1 MLLIIRSKHLE
12 ITTLLGIMRFV
23 TACVITA
30 GKTSTIGFPLMTKK
44 SLIPSKITITE
55 VISGEEVPVNGVI
68 CRIHAGGAEIGN
80 FGEPTFRL
88 SNELDLANYKGIV
101 ERSGKVTLTITNR
114 TTEPK
119 RLKLYTDYALSYGGV
134 LLEEK
139 IDHFENLL
147 NDIHSKGFCTR
158 LVISF
163 NKEVE
168 SIEFASVSE
177 CEPDDSDQSKWI
189 EHFNVPIDTELDV
202 DEQVYTIDFTIP
214 DLGTDYSENLNFL
227 EIRAIPKKSE
237 SESENNRDTFYMYVT
252 AYGFPYQ
259 H

>member
-1 MLLIIRSKHLE
+1 
-12 ITTLLGIMRFV
+12 MRFA

-30 GKTSTIGFPLMTKK
+30 GKSTTIGCPPMTKK

-55 VISGEEVPVNGVI
+55 VINGEELPVNGI
-68 CRIHAGGAEIGN
+68 LCRVHSGGAEIGN

-88 SNELDLANYKGIV
+88 TNELDLTNYKGIV
-101 ERSGKVTLTITNR
+101 ERSGKVSITITNR
-114 TTEPK
+114 TTDLK
-119 RLKLYTDYALSYGGV
+119 RIKLYTNYTSSYGSI

-147 NDIHSKGFCTR
+147 NDIHNKGFCTR
-158 LVISF
+158 MVISF
-163 NKEVE
+163 NKNVDN
-168 SIEFASVSE
+168 IEFASVSE
-177 CEPDDSDQSKWI
+177 YEADEGDQTKWI
-189 EHFNVPIDTELDV
+189 DPFNVPIDNELDI
-202 DEQVYTIDFTIP
+202 DEQVYTIDFTSP
-214 DLGTDYSENLNFL
+214 DLGSDYSEHLNFL

-237 SESENNRDTFYMYVT
+237 NDRDPFYMYVT

>member
-12 ITTLLGIMRFV
+12 ITLLFDIMKFI

-55 VISGEEVPVNGVI
+55 IINGEEVSVTGVL
-68 CRIHAGGAEIGN
+68 CRIHAGGAEVGN
-80 FGEPTFRL
+80 YGEPTFRL
-88 SNELDLANYKGIV
+88 TNELDLANYKGIV
-101 ERSGKVTLTITNR
+101 ERAGRVSITITNR
-114 TTEPK
+114 SAEPK
-119 RLKLYTDYALSYGGV
+119 RLKLYTDYTKSYGGV

-163 NKEVE
+163 NKDVE
-168 SIEFASVSE
+168 HFEFASVSE
-177 CEPDDSDQSKWI
+177 YEPDENDQTKWI
-189 EHFNVPIDTELDV
+189 VPFDIPIDNELDV
-202 DEQVYTIDFTIP
+202 DEQVYTIDFTGP
-214 DLGTDYSENLNFL
+214 DLGIDYSENLNFL
-227 EIRAIPKKSE
+227 EIRAIPKKR
-237 SESENNRDTFYMYVT
+237 ENDRDPFNMYVT